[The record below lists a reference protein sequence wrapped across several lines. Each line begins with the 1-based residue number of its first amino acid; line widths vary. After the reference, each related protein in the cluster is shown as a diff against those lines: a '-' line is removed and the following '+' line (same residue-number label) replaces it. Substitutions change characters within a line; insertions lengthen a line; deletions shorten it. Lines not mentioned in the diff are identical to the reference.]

1 MPDVQFSI
9 TFPNLKKVC
18 GAQAREN
25 AKPKAKFQS
34 LHNFFGP
41 KAEKNPPTV
50 SEPPMVH
57 TAPIP
62 QPSTSE
68 VPSAPSVQPIPP
80 RKGCVLALELLDKLK
95 KNARRIPEML
105 LVAGDDHPLA
115 IFSGDPV
122 QHVMSGIN
130 CWEVVNPMMKAAFG
144 WGLDGN

>member
-1 MPDVQFSI
+1 MPKMQQNRRQGQIWGIEIHRTS
-9 TFPNLKKVC
+9 KAC

-34 LHNFFGP
+34 LRNFFGP

-57 TAPIP
+57 AAPIP

-68 VPSAPSVQPIPP
+68 VPSAPSVQPIPL
-80 RKGCVLALELLDKLK
+80 RKGCVLALELLDKLE

-115 IFSGDPV
+115 IFSGDPA

-130 CWEVVNPMMKAAFG
+130 CWEA
-144 WGLDGN
+144 

>member
-1 MPDVQFSI
+1 
-9 TFPNLKKVC
+9 
-18 GAQAREN
+18 
-25 AKPKAKFQS
+25 
-34 LHNFFGP
+34 
-41 KAEKNPPTV
+41 
-50 SEPPMVH
+50 MVH
-57 TAPIP
+57 AAPIP

-68 VPSAPSVQPIPP
+68 VPSAPSVQPIPL
-80 RKGCVLALELLDKLK
+80 RKGCVLALELLDKLE

-115 IFSGDPV
+115 IFSGDPA